1 MRNFD
6 ERKAEIFRRSEN
18 RIKERKRNRNRI
30 LALCVPLCLCIAI
43 LSVIYLPDMM
53 ISSDKSNS
61 VEDINTDGTVGK
73 TSEFIYTSFEIKGTV
88 TAENDTDKE
97 NIENIYNIIQ
107 SAFKVNASDEAEDK
121 ETTTNKSGFPQEQ
134 KPSTQKGEGALKGEG
149 AIKGDDNY
157 STGTVLSFSQGVIY
171 TLTFTADNGQK
182 MIYTLC
188 DGILTNEA
196 TNESVTVTEDQLKEL
211 YTKVFT
217 VTYGKE

>member
-53 ISSDKSNS
+53 ISPDKSNTAGDMNMAGG
-61 VEDINTDGTVGK
+61 VENSSGFV
-73 TSEFIYTSFEIKGTV
+73 YTSFEITSTK
-88 TAENDTDKE
+88 TAKSDTDKQ

-107 SAFKVNASDEAEDK
+107 SAFTVNDYSDDVEQ
-121 ETTTNKSGFPQEQ
+121 ETTTDRSEFPQEQ
-134 KPSTQKGEGALKGEG
+134 KPSTQKGESTLKGE
-149 AIKGDDNY
+149 DNY
-157 STGTVLSFSQGVIY
+157 STGLVESFSKGVAY

-182 MIYTLC
+182 IVYTLC
-188 DGILTNEA
+188 DNILTNET
-196 TNESVTVTEDQLKEL
+196 TNESVTVTEDQLKDL

>member
-1 MRNFD
+1 MRNLD

-30 LALCVPLCLCIAI
+30 FALCVPLCLCIAI

-53 ISSDKSNS
+53 ISPDKSNTAEDMNMAGG
-61 VEDINTDGTVGK
+61 VENSSG
-73 TSEFIYTSFEIKGTV
+73 FIYTSFEITSTKV
-88 TAENDTDKE
+88 AKSDTDKQ

-107 SAFKVNASDEAEDK
+107 SAFADNDYSDDVEQETADK
-121 ETTTNKSGFPQEQ
+121 SEFPQEQ
-134 KPSTQKGEGALKGEG
+134 KPSTQKGESALKGDENFSTDLVEFFS
-149 AIKGDDNY
+149 KGV
-157 STGTVLSFSQGVIY
+157 TY

-182 MIYTLC
+182 IVYTLC
-188 DGILTNEA
+188 DNILTNET
-196 TNESVTVTEDQLKEL
+196 TNESVTVTEDQLKDL

>member
-1 MRNFD
+1 MRNFE

-30 LALCVPLCLCIAI
+30 LALCVPLCVCIAI

-53 ISSDKSNS
+53 ISSDKSNTAEEMNMAGG
-61 VEDINTDGTVGK
+61 VEDS
-73 TSEFIYTSFEIKGTV
+73 SEFAYTSFEITGTKI
-88 TAENDTDKE
+88 AKSDTDRE

-107 SAFKVNASDEAEDK
+107 SAFTVDGDDDDMEQ
-121 ETTTNKSGFPQEQ
+121 ETTINKDELPQEQ
-134 KPSTQKGEGALKGEG
+134 KPSTQKGESTLKGE
-149 AIKGDDNY
+149 DNY
-157 STGTVLSFSQGVIY
+157 STGLVEFFSKGVTY

-182 MIYTLC
+182 IVYTLC
-188 DGILTNEA
+188 DNILTNET

-217 VTYGKE
+217 VTYGKEKSK

>member
-30 LALCVPLCLCIAI
+30 FALCVPLCLCIAI

-53 ISSDKSNS
+53 ISPDKSNTAEDMNMAGG
-61 VEDINTDGTVGK
+61 VENSSG
-73 TSEFIYTSFEIKGTV
+73 FIYTSFEITSTKV
-88 TAENDTDKE
+88 AKSDTDKQ

-107 SAFKVNASDEAEDK
+107 SAFTVNDYSDDVEE
-121 ETTTNKSGFPQEQ
+121 ETTTTDKSEFPQEQ
-134 KPSTQKGEGALKGEG
+134 KPSTQKGESALKGDE
-149 AIKGDDNY
+149 NY
-157 STGTVLSFSQGVIY
+157 STDLVEFFSKGVTY
-171 TLTFTADNGQK
+171 TLTFAADNGQK
-182 MIYTLC
+182 KVYTLC
-188 DGILTNEA
+188 DNILTNEA
-196 TNESVTVTEDQLKEL
+196 TNESVTVIEDQLKDL

>member
-18 RIKERKRNRNRI
+18 RIKERRRNRNRI

-53 ISSDKSNS
+53 ISPDKSNTAEDMNMAGG
-61 VEDINTDGTVGK
+61 VENSSGFV
-73 TSEFIYTSFEIKGTV
+73 YTSFEITSTK
-88 TAENDTDKE
+88 TAKSDTDKQ

-107 SAFKVNASDEAEDK
+107 SAFTVNDYSHDVEQ
-121 ETTTNKSGFPQEQ
+121 ETTDKSEFPQEQ
-134 KPSTQKGEGALKGEG
+134 KPSTQKGEGALKGEE
-149 AIKGDDNY
+149 NY
-157 STGTVLSFSQGVIY
+157 STGLVEFFSKGVTY
-171 TLTFTADNGQK
+171 TLTFTADNGQN
-182 MIYTLC
+182 MTYTLC
-188 DGILTNEA
+188 DGILTNET
-196 TNESVTVTEDQLKEL
+196 TNESVTVTEDQLKDL

>member
-53 ISSDKSNS
+53 ISPDKSNTAEDMNMAGG
-61 VEDINTDGTVGK
+61 VENSSG
-73 TSEFIYTSFEIKGTV
+73 FIYTSFEITSTKV
-88 TAENDTDKE
+88 AKSDTDKQ

-107 SAFKVNASDEAEDK
+107 SAFTDNDYSDDVEQETADK
-121 ETTTNKSGFPQEQ
+121 SEFPQEQ
-134 KPSTQKGEGALKGEG
+134 KPSTQKGESALKGDENFSTDLVEFFS
-149 AIKGDDNY
+149 KGV
-157 STGTVLSFSQGVIY
+157 TY

-182 MIYTLC
+182 IVYTLC
-188 DGILTNEA
+188 DNILTNET
-196 TNESVTVTEDQLKEL
+196 TNESVTVTEDQLKDL